1 MIDSTSQRIPP
12 LEPPYVDEVA
22 RTLSRLMPPGM
33 QPIRIFRT
41 LAHNHAILEK
51 MLRGFGTYLLNY
63 GTVEPLER
71 EIVITRAT
79 ARCGAEYE
87 WGVHIA
93 FFARRFGLTDEQI
106 ASTVRGSPSDACW
119 TERQSL
125 LIRVIDELHETATV
139 SDGLWDSLE
148 AGWTPAQ
155 LIELIAIAGQYHAVS
170 FLVNA
175 LRIELEDGAP
185 RFPAPVPPKR

>member
-1 MIDSTSQRIPP
+1 MIERTAQRIPT
-12 LEPPYVDEVA
+12 LRPPYEDDVA

-33 QPIRIFRT
+33 EPIRIFRT

-71 EIVITRAT
+71 EIVIARAT

-93 FFARRFGLTDEQI
+93 FFGRRLGLTDEQI
-106 ASTVRGSPSDACW
+106 ASTVHGSASDACW
-119 TERQSL
+119 PERQSL
-125 LIRVIDELHETATV
+125 LIRLVDELHDTATV
-139 SDGLWDSLE
+139 SEELWNSLE
-148 AGWTPAQ
+148 ADWRPAQ

-175 LRIELEDGAP
+175 LRIELEEGAP
-185 RFPAPVPPKR
+185 RFPDAEG